1 MYYRHRRKK
10 LMSEINVVPYIDV
23 MLVLLVIF
31 MITAPLLAQNVKV
44 DLPQAKA
51 QAIDSRQPENLVI
64 TVNRRG
70 QYFLDDRP
78 VVASALVDLVGA
90 RLKAQPK
97 TSVQVRGDREANYG
111 EVVKLM
117 AILQDAGATSV
128 GLLTEPPSKPK

>member
-1 MYYRHRRKK
+1 MQYRQHRRKKK

-70 QYFLDDRP
+70 QYFLDDRS
-78 VVASALVDLVGA
+78 VAADALVDLVGA

-97 TSVQVRGDREANYG
+97 TSVQVRGDREAIYG
-111 EVVKLM
+111 EIVKLM

-128 GLLTEPPSKPK
+128 GLLTEPPS

>member
-23 MLVLLVIF
+23 MLVLLIIF
-31 MITAPLLAQNVKV
+31 MITAPLLAQSVKV
-44 DLPQAKA
+44 DLPQTKA
-51 QAIDSRQPENLVI
+51 QAIETSKSENIVI
-64 TVNRRG
+64 TVNRKG

-78 VVASALVDLVGA
+78 VASGALVDLVAA

-111 EVVKLM
+111 EIVKLM
-117 AILQDAGATSV
+117 AILQDAGASSV
-128 GLLTEPPSKPK
+128 GLLTEPPSKQ